1 MAELGIDLR
10 QPGARVLPPN
20 HYTLLLYLLDTH
32 LSKGKC
38 EIKNVLNIFVG
49 SMELIICSF
58 SAPCRISDYRE
69 NI

>member
-10 QPGARVLPPN
+10 QPGARVLPPY

>member
-20 HYTLLLYLLDTH
+20 HNTVLYLFDTH
-32 LSKGKC
+32 ISKEKR
-38 EIKNVLNIFVG
+38 EIKNAFNIFVG

-58 SAPCRISDYRE
+58 SVPRRISDYRE